1 MERHYSHPRTD
12 VTRSPLRN
20 DDGVAMLTILMLT
33 VILTVIGIAAISTT
47 SQDLKVAGGERLRA
61 TGVNAAE
68 ACMSSAVQIIQ
79 QTLQNGAVP
88 TTLLGAAN
96 PFIATDPA
104 GLGTAAGQNPIQAEI
119 MGQSDKNP
127 DTADFN
133 ASGVAPN
140 AVLTLTGYSVNMDID
155 RLYAKPK
162 AGGSLQFAAG
172 YEGTAAG
179 AAGGGIE
186 ILYRIDCYAQNT
198 PGGISVNSRI
208 TGVYSCVATGESCQR
223 KI

>member
-1 MERHYSHPRTD
+1 M
-12 VTRSPLRN
+12 TRCPLRN
-20 DDGVAMLTILMLT
+20 EDGVAMLTILMLA

-47 SQDLKVAGGERLRA
+47 SQDLKVAGGEKLRA

-88 TTLLGAAN
+88 ATLLGAAN
-96 PFIATDPA
+96 PFIATNAA
-104 GLGTAAGQNPIQAEI
+104 GLGTAAGKNPTPAEV

-133 ASGVAPN
+133 APGVAPN

-186 ILYRIDCYAQNT
+186 ILFPIDCYAPKT
-198 PGGISVNSRI
+198 PGRSSGKSPI
-208 TGVYSCVATGESCQR
+208 TRVEPCGATGESCQR

>member
-1 MERHYSHPRTD
+1 MRGAHPQTD
-12 VTRSPLRN
+12 VTSSPLRN
-20 DDGVAMLTILMLT
+20 EDGVAMLTILMLT

-47 SQDLKVAGGERLRA
+47 TQDLKVAGGEKLRA

-68 ACMSSAVQIIQ
+68 ACMSSAVQIVQ
-79 QTLQNGAVP
+79 QTLQNSAVP
-88 TTLLGAAN
+88 AALLGAAAN
-96 PFIATDPA
+96 PFIATNAA

-119 MGQSDKNP
+119 MGASDKNP

-133 ASGVAPN
+133 ASGTAPN
-140 AVLTLTGYSVNMDID
+140 AVLALTGYSVNMDID
-155 RLYAKPK
+155 RLYQRPK

-172 YEGTAAG
+172 YEGTAGG

-198 PGGISVNSRI
+198 SGVMQVNSRI
-208 TGVYSCVATGESCQR
+208 TGVYSCVATGDSCQR

>member
-1 MERHYSHPRTD
+1 MERHRETRRRDCMRGTHPRTN

-20 DDGVAMLTILMLT
+20 EDGVAMLTILMLT

-47 SQDLKVAGGERLRA
+47 SQDLKVAGGEKLRA

-96 PFIATDPA
+96 PFIATNAA
-104 GLGTAAGQNPIQAEI
+104 GLGTAAGQNPIQAEV

-127 DTADFN
+127 R
-133 ASGVAPN
+133 SEERRVG
-140 AVLTLTGYSVNMDID
+140 
-155 RLYAKPK
+155 K
-162 AGGSLQFAAG
+162 
-172 YEGTAAG
+172 EG
-179 AAGGGIE
+179 
-186 ILYRIDCYAQNT
+186 R
-198 PGGISVNSRI
+198 S
-208 TGVYSCVATGESCQR
+208 
-223 KI
+223 

>member
-1 MERHYSHPRTD
+1 M
-12 VTRSPLRN
+12 RN
-20 DDGVAMLTILMLT
+20 EDGVAMLTVLMLT
-33 VILTVIGIAAISTT
+33 VILTVIGIAALSTT
-47 SQDLKVAGGERLRA
+47 TQDLRVAGGERLRA

-68 ACMSSAVQIIQ
+68 ACMSSSVQIIQ
-79 QTLQNGAVP
+79 QTLQNSAVP
-88 TTLLGAAN
+88 AALIGSAAI
-96 PFIATDPA
+96 PFIAASAAD
-104 GLGTAAGQNPIQAEI
+104 LGTAPGQNPVQAEI

-133 ASGVAPN
+133 ASGVTPN
-140 AVLTLTGYSVNMDID
+140 AVLALTGYSVNMDID
-155 RLYAKPK
+155 RLYARPKP
-162 AGGSLQFAAG
+162 GGALQFAAG
-172 YEGTAAG
+172 YEA

-198 PGGISVNSRI
+198 SGGLSLNSRI

>member
-1 MERHYSHPRTD
+1 MERYYSHRQTD
-12 VTRSPLRN
+12 VTSSPLRN
-20 DDGVAMLTILMLT
+20 ENGVALLTIMML
-33 VILTVIGIAAISTT
+33 VIILTVIGIASISTT

-68 ACMSSAVQIIQ
+68 ACMSSSVQIIQ
-79 QTLQNGAVP
+79 QTLQNSAVP
-88 TTLLGAAN
+88 AALIGSTN
-96 PFIATDPA
+96 PFIAASTAD
-104 GLGTAAGQNPIQAEI
+104 LGTAPGKNPVQAEI

-133 ASGVAPN
+133 AAGTVPN
-140 AVLTLTGYSVNMDID
+140 AVISLAGYAVNMDID
-155 RLYAKPK
+155 RLYARPKP
-162 AGGSLQFAAG
+162 GGSLQFAAG
-172 YEGTAAG
+172 YEGT
-179 AAGGGIE
+179 AGGGIE

-198 PGGISVNSRI
+198 SGGMQTNSRV

>member
-1 MERHYSHPRTD
+1 
-12 VTRSPLRN
+12 
-20 DDGVAMLTILMLT
+20 
-33 VILTVIGIAAISTT
+33 
-47 SQDLKVAGGERLRA
+47 
-61 TGVNAAE
+61 
-68 ACMSSAVQIIQ
+68 MSSAVQIIQ

-140 AVLTLTGYSVNMDID
+140 AVLTLTGYSVNM
-155 RLYAKPK
+155 RSEERRVGK
-162 AGGSLQFAAG
+162 
-172 YEGTAAG
+172 ECR
-179 AAGGGIE
+179 
-186 ILYRIDCYAQNT
+186 YRWW
-198 PGGISVNSRI
+198 G
-208 TGVYSCVATGESCQR
+208 
-223 KI
+223 

>member
-1 MERHYSHPRTD
+1 MERHRETRRRDCMRDTHRRTN

-20 DDGVAMLTILMLT
+20 EDGVAMLTILMLT

-47 SQDLKVAGGERLRA
+47 SQDLKVAGGEKLRA

-68 ACMSSAVQIIQ
+68 ACMSSAVQINQ
-79 QTLQNGAVP
+79 QALQNAAVP
-88 TTLLGAAN
+88 ATLLGAAN
-96 PFIATDPA
+96 PFIATNAA
-104 GLGTAAGQNPIQAEI
+104 GLGTAAGQNPIQAEV

-133 ASGVAPN
+133 APGVAPN
-140 AVLTLTGYSVNMDID
+140 AVLTLAGYSVNMDID

-186 ILYRIDCYAQNT
+186 ILYRNHCYPPNT
-198 PGGISVNSRI
+198 PGGISEKNPH
-208 TGVYSCVATGESCQR
+208 APENP
-223 KI
+223 